1 MMKRRLSSILILL
14 TLFSTLQAQSGDTDF
29 MRSTGKIYVVVAVI
43 LAIFA
48 GLVVFLIYLDRKLTR
63 LENQIKDNDRSRTK
77 ITNEL
82 LSECSKLL

>member
-63 LENQIKDNDRSRTK
+63 LENQIKDND
-77 ITNEL
+77 
-82 LSECSKLL
+82 